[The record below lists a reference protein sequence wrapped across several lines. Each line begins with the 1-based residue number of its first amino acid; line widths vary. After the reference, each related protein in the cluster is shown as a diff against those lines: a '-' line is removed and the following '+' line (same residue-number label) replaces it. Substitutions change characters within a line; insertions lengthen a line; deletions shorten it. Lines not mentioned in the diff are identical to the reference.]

1 MNDSWIFT
9 TRPRLNSMRS
19 VHGNFF
25 TCTDLNRSKA
35 PETVFFLELSSVC
48 ALTAELI
55 RPFSRAHNSTDPQKT
70 RRGHHP
76 SHDTLWTVDILCW
89 SCLSHPKK
97 GQTPHSIPKS
107 QQMIAFCFHLCLA
120 LFISSPLFCF
130 WSWIMTFFS
139 TVVRVLSRERE
150 RERKRTQENDLAE
163 LSLWVALW
171 WVDLILTAFDNLNY
185 LWFLR
190 GYEHLRGKKKCYDS
204 CRTFCNIYK
213 LQRP

>member
-1 MNDSWIFT
+1 MYSSVGLPQWAEENTLCPTAKYICLMNDSWIFT
-9 TRPRLNSMRS
+9 TRPRLKSMGN

-35 PETVFFLELSSVC
+35 PETVFFLELSSVR
-48 ALTAELI
+48 ALTAEPI
-55 RPFSRAHNSTDPQKT
+55 RPFSRAYSSTDPQKT

-76 SHDTLWTVDILCW
+76 SHDILSTVDILCW

-107 QQMIAFCFHLCLA
+107 RQMIAFCFHLCLA

-139 TVVRVLSRERE
+139 TVVRVLSTERERE
-150 RERKRTQENDLAE
+150 RERKRMQENDLAE
-163 LSLWVALW
+163 L
-171 WVDLILTAFDNLNY
+171 
-185 LWFLR
+185 
-190 GYEHLRGKKKCYDS
+190 
-204 CRTFCNIYK
+204 
-213 LQRP
+213 